1 MFDGI
6 LLAAAVVACLL
17 GLWPFGPYQLS
28 LIVARRLHRFPPT
41 PDITSPAPVD
51 ETFAICLC
59 AYNEAAVIIDKV
71 TDLLRLRQAAGGQLE
86 ILIYV
91 DGASDS
97 TAALLEPYAD
107 RIRLAVGRERRGKTH
122 GMNALVAQTQASIL
136 MFTDANVRIDS
147 DAIAVLRRYF
157 GDPTIGCVC
166 SHLNYINAS
175 QSATALVGDA
185 FWSFNEWSKGLETAT
200 GSVIGA
206 DGSLFAI
213 RRRLHRRVPKGLFDD
228 LFVSL
233 GVLLSGYRVVR
244 APDLRA
250 FEMHTTLA
258 FEEFRRKV
266 RIACECMHV
275 HIELWPELRHLNAWN
290 LYKYIGHRLLRWIGG
305 YFLLAGVLLFYASA
319 ALAFGPL
326 AAVLGVGVLLALFAA
341 GLWARIRVART
352 LLNVLLAFVG
362 NAVGAWRALRGKRA
376 IIWDPLSS
384 TREALPDVRTA
395 SR

>member
-1 MFDGI
+1 
-6 LLAAAVVACLL
+6 
-17 GLWPFGPYQLS
+17 
-28 LIVARRLHRFPPT
+28 
-41 PDITSPAPVD
+41 
-51 ETFAICLC
+51 
-59 AYNEAAVIIDKV
+59 
-71 TDLLRLRQAAGGQLE
+71 
-86 ILIYV
+86 
-91 DGASDS
+91 
-97 TAALLEPYAD
+97 
-107 RIRLAVGRERRGKTH
+107 
-122 GMNALVAQTQASIL
+122 
-136 MFTDANVRIDS
+136 
-147 DAIAVLRRYF
+147 
-157 GDPTIGCVC
+157 
-166 SHLNYINAS
+166 
-175 QSATALVGDA
+175 
-185 FWSFNEWSKGLETAT
+185 
-200 GSVIGA
+200 
-206 DGSLFAI
+206 
-213 RRRLHRRVPKGLFDD
+213 VPKGLFDD